1 MIDAADERV
10 RAKGIPTNFDEWIV
24 RMMGVGIAD
33 LFMRPYNFKVWA
45 VPTTQLVVS
54 NTLNKKVAGNWG
66 PNATFKFPA
75 FGGTGAIWKAVAKT
89 LPSDK
94 LLFKKRVAKID
105 AKGHLAHLEDGSSV
119 QYKHLI
125 TTMELDFLV
134 NNSENVEPKSHG
146 IIKAAVR
153 EGLVYSSTH
162 VIGIGIRGVLPPR
175 IGDKCWLYFPEDD
188 SPFYRATI
196 FSNGV
201 RSLTAGSQ
209 NDEQGNGNPS
219 FRPSFP
225 TGGAAGRSAS
235 SSLDAVIC
243 PGTEARS
250 TSFLPLPTWL
260 EELHLALRFDGSH
273 PRALVSARTN
283 ASDQDATSR
292 SPVRLR
298 SPGTVFISNSINKK
312 ENETVVDMTGE
323 AVTLRTP
330 KGELAKQ
337 RRQDKKDKSK
347 TAAANGNREHHSVH
361 SPRGTHS
368 VRQGPATS
376 SVTNTFKHS

>member
-1 MIDAADERV
+1 MLAVLPRGRLAVLPGDHLQQWRVLIRRGRRRWRMERDTSLGRRADIS
-10 RAKGIPTNFDEWIV
+10 RA
-24 RMMGVGIAD
+24 RRA
-33 LFMRPYNFKVWA
+33 R
-45 VPTTQLVVS
+45 
-54 NTLNKKVAGNWG
+54 
-66 PNATFKFPA
+66 
-75 FGGTGAIWKAVAKT
+75 
-89 LPSDK
+89 
-94 LLFKKRVAKID
+94 
-105 AKGHLAHLEDGSSV
+105 
-119 QYKHLI
+119 
-125 TTMELDFLV
+125 
-134 NNSENVEPKSHG
+134 SEN
-146 IIKAAVR
+146 
-153 EGLVYSSTH
+153 
-162 VIGIGIRGVLPPR
+162 LPR
-175 IGDKCWLYFPEDD
+175 
-188 SPFYRATI
+188 
-196 FSNGV
+196 

-376 SVTNTFKHS
+376 SATLSHHRNTFKHS